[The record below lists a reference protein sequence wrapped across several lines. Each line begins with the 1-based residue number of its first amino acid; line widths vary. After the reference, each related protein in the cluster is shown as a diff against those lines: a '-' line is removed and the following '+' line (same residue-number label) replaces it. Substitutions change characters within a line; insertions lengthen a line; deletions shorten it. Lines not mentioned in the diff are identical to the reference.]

1 MRQTN
6 NSSGGIKLI
15 HWFIVGT
22 LIVGITI
29 LHYSTMTGKLYFHT
43 LYRDLYFIPIL
54 LMSFWYG
61 LRIGLYTA
69 LIIIVL
75 YLPHVFMTWSGQP
88 GVNFGNLMQVLVFVI
103 VAATMGYV
111 SDRERKRQAQIAESR
126 HWAAMGRAS
135 LAMSSEL
142 DNILRTLR
150 NISSSSPEGEGIQ
163 GGLQQVIDKLATL
176 EQASS
181 RFAPDRPTE
190 GPEVLELNEIAL
202 RARNDLFELAKS
214 KGVNLA
220 LNLEPAGCYIRAS
233 EANMVWVA
241 EELLK
246 NAIDHSKEGDTVT
259 LLSKR
264 RDDRCVLGIKDEGK
278 GIPAENLQKIFVPFF
293 TTKEKG
299 TGLGLAA
306 CQKIMRDEGASIE
319 VESSPGQGSTFTMA
333 IPQAH
338 TNVDAAT

>member
-1 MRQTN
+1 MKQTTY
-6 NSSGGIKLI
+6 SAGGIKLI

-22 LIVGITI
+22 LIVAITI
-29 LHYSTMTGKLYFHT
+29 LHYSTMTGRLYFHT

-61 LRIGLYTA
+61 LRVGLYTS
-69 LIIIVL
+69 LIIVAL

-88 GVNFGNLMQVLVFVI
+88 GVNFGNLMQIVVFVI
-103 VAATMGYV
+103 VAITMGYV
-111 SDRERKRQAQIAESR
+111 SDRERERQAQIAESR

-142 DNILRTLR
+142 DTILKTLR
-150 NISSSSPEGEGIQ
+150 NISSSTPRGGEIEQ
-163 GGLQQVIDKLATL
+163 GLQQVIDKVATL

-202 RARNDLFELAKS
+202 KARNDFFQLAKS
-214 KGVNLA
+214 KGINLV

-233 EANMVWVA
+233 EANMLWVA

-246 NAIDHSKEGDTVT
+246 NAIDHSSEGDTVT
-259 LLSKR
+259 LMSKR
-264 RDDRCVLGIKDEGK
+264 SDDRCELSIQDRGK
-278 GIPAENLQKIFVPFF
+278 GIPPENLQKIFVPFF

-306 CQKIMRDEGASIE
+306 CQKIMRDADASIE
-319 VESSPGQGSTFTMA
+319 VQSKPGEGSTFTMA

-338 TNVDAAT
+338 TKVDAAA